1 MTNFLDKLKD
11 QIRSQFSLGENSNRT
26 VNLGDYGNKIDKSEE
41 RRYVEEGYLRQDPY
55 NTKSKKFEILIQ
67 EPDATVLVKKK
78 FFSSIGENFRPDY
91 MDKDERIYY
100 KAMQVLFANK
110 CNQISSLEKLSKIQK
125 ISDAFG
131 SIDKQLIPL
140 IITLSDSI
148 TAGFGSFEGGN
159 LFGGSSNFEASAS
172 KFAQVADKLRKIYGF
187 NVANKTTTWITDP
200 TNLFRTSFGDGVG
213 VIEITNFTR
222 ISTNTSV
229 NLGAGNCIIAIS
241 DPYKMMYITEYD
253 IEKAIADATNSF
265 YNHKIYQFGLEAAN
279 KVIFD
284 AQNKLNKK
292 RQSRNASNITIKV
305 NPDTLTYKR
314 VIAIVDSSGKEI
326 IFDYHSGITSS
337 FKISDE
343 YLLNGAILG
352 YDGLSTV
359 GYDGL
364 STEGNT
370 LNSELEL
377 FKELISGIYN
387 KMQLEANSKNA
398 FQTSNKNTNYTR
410 KKLRFNFLGKSIIQ
424 PMDSVN
430 IYINSKSRF
439 DAKLLTGVDNMFTGV
454 GIIQNLNNTVSN
466 FKNSIDTL
474 FNPSGS
480 VAIQAEKAAYVGPTF
495 PNILWSML
503 RGHFVTEKEG
513 THVFGGVVTNVD
525 SNDNGLNSSV
535 NIRCEDNSFYFKQG
549 MINFKPGVDNFN
561 GSWFDPITPFK
572 SSFDDVNSNS
582 NSKLPELLEEN
593 KALLGTKKSES
604 IAKHKLG
611 TFAGYKVD
619 INNYIQ
625 DESVDPITGQ
635 KNKVFYAPDGLAYK
649 WKEGI
654 GVFTQ
659 YGGSLNLND
668 PLKTGSPNIY
678 AEPFAGLDIMNV
690 ISLLVTGV
698 PYNFANYFKAT
709 NSIDNFANDPQTNAN
724 AVNSYINSLK
734 TDLSKSN
741 SLWGNFIPFKNLVM
755 DEQSFVKALTAQT
768 QIINQNAD
776 IDEKLKKLADLNKKA
791 ILFRATNIADKNK
804 DVAPSFVNTILE
816 AELLAQNIKSSIID
830 IKEKAKSTNP
840 EEVFDNFYSKNPDFD
855 DSKSASN
862 SANRRYIRKQANA
875 LTKRMSYNVR
885 ANDDKNLFIVD
896 DYYDKDYDIAAY
908 NKNLVDSI
916 GLYNNDFTNTLDKI
930 RLVAGLLN
938 LEVFCDSQG
947 HIRVRPPQYNRM
959 PSSIFYKMITLKNTL
974 NIQVFPDFLNNLF
987 TNSLQS
993 LKERIEVIEDQIR
1006 LYCAI
1011 LNKQT
1016 DFEATQFITT
1026 NSASDKQGN
1035 LFEFVST
1042 SDGFITDISNILDQA
1057 NPDVKDNSNSFGTFS
1072 VVKNQTNR
1080 AKFTSVQKYGAI
1092 LEALES
1098 QNLAKKGFSVDNTPT
1113 ISSNKVNDLISR
1125 IYTKTG
1131 MKLAPQDY
1139 LISGVDGL
1147 QDVELP
1153 AISTVDVFKVINDLA
1168 DKINERQAALK
1179 LFYSTLKNVTEL
1191 RSLDDKNDNTG
1202 NEMLTPGITRNVN
1215 IPEVFEHMI
1224 EDESYDDYGVGSGS
1238 RYILRNSQI
1247 YRLSISENSPEY
1259 TAVQVEGIL
1268 NDYNTDAPSGFNSFT
1283 GGGNGLVTA
1292 VAVDYDMWRSY
1303 GFKQAPSLK
1312 VPFLNDPISQC
1323 GPYAS
1328 ILLSRNRKNIIK
1340 ASATIAGNEYM
1351 QPGEVIFLEDRGL
1364 LFYIETVL
1372 HEFSVGSKFTTSL
1385 TLTYGHAPGEYIP
1398 TVMDMIGKLIYKNK
1412 DVAELA
1418 IQRQDSSGNDTN
1430 VGIIQRH
1437 KNNITK
1443 SNTQNYDISK
1453 LFSES
1458 DAKAINN
1465 ILYTASYLLNL
1476 NKSKGKNS
1484 IANIE
1489 LRIYFDK
1496 TNPVNPDVRQMA
1508 ELTRDV
1514 LIGVRHDLD
1523 QMLGKSKN
1531 PTIGLDN
1538 KGNVTIVEVDIDDP
1552 NSRCSPSQKAIA
1564 AARAHLFEKSIS
1576 NSNSTDNDKLRKAL
1590 IGYIIDAWMIIKEI

>member
-1 MTNFLDKLKD
+1 MTNFLDELQD
-11 QIRSQFSLGENSNRT
+11 QISTQFSLGENLNRT
-26 VNLGDYGNKIDKSEE
+26 VNLGDYAGKFDRSEE
-41 RRYVEEGYLRQDPY
+41 RRYLEEGYLRQDPY
-55 NTKSKKFEILIQ
+55 NTKSKKFEILVQ
-67 EPDATVLVKKK
+67 EPNATLLVKKK

-110 CNQISSLEKLSKIQK
+110 CNQISALEKLSKIQK

-131 SIDKQLIPL
+131 SVDKQLIPL

-148 TAGFGSFEGGN
+148 TAGLGSLSGGN

-187 NVANKTTTWITDP
+187 NVENKTTTWITDP

-222 ISTNTSV
+222 INTTTTV
-229 NLGAGNCIIAIS
+229 NLGGGSCSLSIS
-241 DPYKMMYITEYD
+241 DPYRMMYITEYD
-253 IEKAIADATNSF
+253 IERAIADATNSF
-265 YNHKIYQFGLEAAN
+265 YNHKIYQFGLEAVN

-292 RQSRNASNITIKV
+292 RKDRNASSISIKI

-314 VIAIVDSSGKEI
+314 VIAIVESSGKEI
-326 IFDYHSGITSS
+326 IFNYNLGITSN
-337 FKISDE
+337 IEVSDD
-343 YLLNGAILG
+343 YLKNGIIL
-352 YDGLSTV
+352 

-364 STEGNT
+364 STEGNK
-370 LNSELEL
+370 LNSELDL

-387 KMQLEANSKNA
+387 KIELEANSKNA
-398 FQTSNKNTNYTR
+398 FQTSNKDTNYAR

-454 GIIQNLNNTVSN
+454 GILQNLNNTVVD

-474 FNPSGS
+474 FNPKDSI
-480 VAIQAEKAAYVGPTF
+480 AIQAEKAAYVGPEF

-503 RGHFVTEKEG
+503 RGQFITEKEG
-513 THVFGGVVTNVD
+513 AHVFGGVVTNVD
-525 SNDNGLNSSV
+525 STDNGLNSTV
-535 NIRCEDNSFYFKQG
+535 NIRCEDNSYYFKQG

-561 GSWFDPITPFK
+561 GAWFDPLTPFK
-572 SSFDDVNSNS
+572 SNFDEVNSNAT
-582 NSKLPELLEEN
+582 SKLPELLEEN
-593 KALLGTKKSES
+593 KALLGTKKNES
-604 IAKHKLG
+604 IVKHKLG
-611 TFAGYKVD
+611 TFAGQKVD
-619 INNYIQ
+619 SNNYIQ
-625 DESVDPITGQ
+625 DESIDPITGQ

-659 YGGSLNLND
+659 YGGALNLND
-668 PLKTGSPNIY
+668 PSKTGSPNIY

-690 ISLLVTGV
+690 ISLLITGV
-698 PYNFANYFKAT
+698 PYNFSNYFKAT
-709 NSIDNFANDPQTNAN
+709 NSIDNFSNDPQTKAN

-734 TDLSKSN
+734 ADLSKSN
-741 SLWGNFIPFKNLVM
+741 ALWGNFIPFKNLVM

-776 IDEKLKKLADLNKKA
+776 IDEKLKKLSDLNKKA
-791 ILFRATNIADKNK
+791 ILFKAINIKDKST
-804 DVAPSFVNTILE
+804 DVAPSFANIVVE

-830 IKEKAKSTNP
+830 IKEKAKTTNP

-855 DSKSASN
+855 DNKSISN
-862 SANRRYIRKQANA
+862 AGNRRYIRKQINA

-959 PSSIFYKMITLKNTL
+959 PSSVFYKMLSLKNTL

-993 LKERIEVIEDQIR
+993 IKERVEVIEDQIR

-1016 DFEATQFITT
+1016 DYEALLFITK

-1035 LFEFVST
+1035 SFEFVSS
-1042 SDGFITDISNILDQA
+1042 SDGFISDISNILDQA
-1057 NPDVKDNSNSFGTFS
+1057 NPDIKNIDNSFGAFS
-1072 VVKNQTNR
+1072 IVQKQTNR
-1080 AKFTSVQKYGAI
+1080 PKFTSVQKYGAI
-1092 LEALES
+1092 LEALEIQS
-1098 QNLAKKGFSVDNTPT
+1098 LAKNGFVVNNTPT
-1113 ISSNKVNDLISR
+1113 ISSNKVNDLVSR

-1139 LISGVDGL
+1139 LISGIDGL
-1147 QDVELP
+1147 QDVEMP
-1153 AISTVDVFKVINDLA
+1153 TTSTVDVFKVVNDLA

-1179 LFYSTLKNVTEL
+1179 LFNATLKNVTEL

-1202 NEMLTPGITRNVN
+1202 NEMLTPGVTRNTN

-1238 RYILRNSQI
+1238 RFILRNSQI
-1247 YRLSISENSPEY
+1247 FSLSISENSPEY

-1268 NDYNTDAPSGFNSFT
+1268 NDYNTDALPNGLNSFT

-1292 VAVDYDMWRSY
+1292 VAVDYDMWRNY
-1303 GFKQAPSLK
+1303 GFKQASSLK

-1340 ASATIAGNEYM
+1340 ATASIVGNEFM
-1351 QPGEVIFLEDRGL
+1351 QPGEVVFIEDRGL
-1364 LFYIETVL
+1364 LFYVESVS
-1372 HEFSVGSKFTTSL
+1372 HEISMGSKFTTSL

-1412 DVAELA
+1412 DIAEIA

-1437 KNNITK
+1437 KNNITN
-1443 SNTQNYDISK
+1443 SNTETYDISK
-1453 LFSES
+1453 LFSEA

-1476 NKSKGKNS
+1476 NNSKGNNS

-1489 LRIYFDK
+1489 LRIYYDK
-1496 TNPVNPDVRQMA
+1496 KNPINADVRQMA

-1514 LIGVRHDLD
+1514 LIGARDDLD
-1523 QMLGKSKN
+1523 GMLGKSKN
-1531 PTIGLDN
+1531 PTIGVGT
-1538 KGNVTIVEVDIDDP
+1538 KGNVTIVEVDIDDA
-1552 NSRCSPSQKAIA
+1552 NSRYSPSQKAIS

-1576 NSNSTDNDKLRKAL
+1576 ESNDNDKLRKAL
-1590 IGYIIDAWMIIKEI
+1590 ISYIIDAWIIIKEV